1 VAGLLDSLLGQRAQ
15 VPGSTQQPGILSNL
29 LDPAVAMPMAAALMG
44 NQGNMQNFGNAFGVG
59 GQALAQTRQTNQTR
73 DWLTK
78 NAPEFAQ
85 LLDSGM
91 DPREV
96 VGLYAKQRFAQTGG
110 DPYKAAG
117 GHIFDT
123 RTQTWISPPDDQG
136 PLETG
141 LAPVMMR
148 DPETGKTIYAQP
160 TRDGRIIPSEVPE
173 GYEPYDPFTKA
184 EQTAVGTATGKGRGE
199 AVASFESM
207 SSKMPGLEYTVKQ
220 LDGLADQATYTAAGQ
235 IVDSAMKQAGMEPRE
250 AAIARAQYIAVVD
263 NQVLPLLRDTFGAA
277 FTQKEGE
284 TLRNTLGDPNKSPR
298 EKQAVLK
305 AFIEQKRRDV
315 EALAVQSG
323 QQPASPSGGRLRF
336 NPATGELE

>member
-1 VAGLLDSLLGQRAQ
+1 VAGLLDSLFGQRAQ

-44 NQGNMQNFGNAFGVG
+44 NQGNMANFGNAFGVG
-59 GQALAQTRQTNQTR
+59 GQALAQTRGKNQTMQFFR
-73 DWLTK
+73 Q
-78 NAPEFAQ
+78 NHPELAQ
-85 LLDSGM
+85 MIDAGM
-91 DPREV
+91 PMQEAWQT
-96 VGLYAKQRFAQTGG
+96 YTKQRFAQTGG

-250 AAIARAQYIAVVD
+250 AAVARAQYIAVVD

-323 QQPASPSGGRLRF
+323 QQPALPRGGSMREKYGLD
-336 NPATGELE
+336 

>member
-1 VAGLLDSLLGQRAQ
+1 
-15 VPGSTQQPGILSNL
+15 
-29 LDPAVAMPMAAALMG
+29 
-44 NQGNMQNFGNAFGVG
+44 MQNIGNAFGVG
-59 GQALAQTRQTNQTR
+59 GQQLAQTRDQNRTYQ
-73 DWLTK
+73 WLQQ

-85 LLDSGM
+85 LIDGGM
-91 DPREV
+91 DGKTALE
-96 VGLYAKQRFAQTGG
+96 LYAKQRFAQTNG

-148 DPETGKTIYAQP
+148 DPKTGKTIYAQP

-173 GYEPYDPFTKA
+173 GFEPYDPFTKA

-199 AVASFESM
+199 AVAAFESM
-207 SSKMPGLEYTVKQ
+207 SSKMPGLEHTVKQ
-220 LDGLADQATYTAAGQ
+220 LDGLAERATFTAAGQ
-235 IVDSAMKQAGMEPRE
+235 LLDQGMKQAGMEPRE
-250 AAIARAQYIAVVD
+250 AAVARAQYIAVVD

-315 EALAVQSG
+315 EALATQAGVV
-323 QQPASPSGGRLRF
+323 PSGGAVAPGGANTTRSGVRWSVE
-336 NPATGELE
+336 P